1 MSCHG
6 KTEEEGK
13 QSRNPLQ
20 QNRAG
25 YTAGQQ
31 MEQKSLFRNKIGI
44 IGLFGSGKT
53 TLMNIISGL
62 YEIEENKVC
71 QGYFRMRIHRN
82 RS

>member
-31 MEQKSLFRNKIGI
+31 MEQKSL
-44 IGLFGSGKT
+44 LGKYVLCT
-53 TLMNIISGL
+53 ETPHI
-62 YEIEENKVC
+62 EIEENKVC
-71 QGYFRMRIHRN
+71 QGYFRMQIHRN

>member
-6 KTEEEGK
+6 KAEEEGK

-31 MEQKSLFRNKIGI
+31 MEQKSLFRKNTFYVQKPH
-44 IGLFGSGKT
+44 
-53 TLMNIISGL
+53 TL
-62 YEIEENKVC
+62 K
-71 QGYFRMRIHRN
+71 
-82 RS
+82 

>member
-31 MEQKSLFRNKIGI
+31 MEQKSLLGKIRFMYRNP
-44 IGLFGSGKT
+44 T
-53 TLMNIISGL
+53 
-62 YEIEENKVC
+62 
-71 QGYFRMRIHRN
+71 H
-82 RS
+82 